1 MEKERKERALVLL
14 LLGFCLFGAARKLL
28 GAQKTVIQK
37 TNLKKNIIKRRK
49 TSKGIKTTKTKRKNP
64 RTETELYIRHAK
76 GRRKKNTKKKGT
88 TAKTSFILCT
98 EQNNKWPTRAP
109 ACVLSLSLSRSYLLV
124 ICFAVYPNRVQANM
138 VNIWDEEHGI
148 QASQS
153 VVATCGTFKW

>member
-76 GRRKKNTKKKGT
+76 GRRKKKTPKKKEQQQKLHLYF
-88 TAKTSFILCT
+88 ALNKITSGQP
-98 EQNNKWPTRAP
+98 EPQP
-109 ACVLSLSLSRSYLLV
+109 VS
-124 ICFAVYPNRVQANM
+124 
-138 VNIWDEEHGI
+138 
-148 QASQS
+148 
-153 VVATCGTFKW
+153 